1 MDDVL
6 PPQALDHVAR
16 KLGVP
21 LFETPTGWKY
31 FGNLMDS
38 HLLGGENR
46 SPLICGEESFGTGS
60 THIRE
65 KDGPWAVLCWLQII
79 AHVNQATPVGSLITV
94 EVRCRHRHT
103 HAATHS
109 RCAKA
114 PDQDGANVVRFGR
127 QNILLE
133 HWKEFGRNYYTRYDY
148 EGVDKERANTM
159 MDEMREHIAATGV
172 ASWAGLVSADDGF
185 ELASADDFRY
195 EACPCSLNS
204 SSVQNISPKFSH
216 WLLTLLAGPRGWE
229 CRHETRHSLPV

>member
-94 EVRCRHRHT
+94 EVRSAAVTATLMPPHT
-103 HAATHS
+103 HAVPKLPIKTVLTWFALAARIFCWST
-109 RCAKA
+109 
-114 PDQDGANVVRFGR
+114 
-127 QNILLE
+127 
-133 HWKEFGRNYYTRYDY
+133 GRNLGVITILATITKEWTR
-148 EGVDKERANTM
+148 
-159 MDEMREHIAATGV
+159 RE
-172 ASWAGLVSADDGF
+172 
-185 ELASADDFRY
+185 
-195 EACPCSLNS
+195 
-204 SSVQNISPKFSH
+204 Q
-216 WLLTLLAGPRGWE
+216 
-229 CRHETRHSLPV
+229 TR